1 MNKKYVPESTFQ
13 LDMFM
18 HISPQKRLGISK
30 SPLSPKLGRSLS
42 LKFRGRCKYLWFFT
56 VRWLCGRRERK
67 DSEWER
73 PCLGHRYLRILS
85 QDKPGSHIFIVT
97 FLCPQISTLYIS
109 SFISPRVSPNPFSTK
124 TKDWNVCFCWRSRV
138 KTPTGSSIME
148 ILIFLVEST
157 KSECLLF
164 NNRAKPINRQIPFH
178 N

>member
-1 MNKKYVPESTFQ
+1 
-13 LDMFM
+13 M

-30 SPLSPKLGRSLS
+30 SPLSPKLGRSIS

-109 SFISPRVSPNPFSTK
+109 SFISPRVSPTLFRQK
-124 TKDWNVCFCWRSRV
+124 QRIEMFVFVGRSRV

-148 ILIFLVEST
+148 ILIFLVDST
-157 KSECLLF
+157 KSKCLLF
-164 NNRAKPINRQIPFH
+164 NNRVKPIN
-178 N
+178 

>member
-1 MNKKYVPESTFQ
+1 MNKKYVPASTFQ

-109 SFISPRVSPNPFSTK
+109 SFISPRVSPT
-124 TKDWNVCFCWRSRV
+124 
-138 KTPTGSSIME
+138 
-148 ILIFLVEST
+148 
-157 KSECLLF
+157 LF
-164 NNRAKPINRQIPFH
+164 RQKQRIEMFVFVGEAVLKHLPVPL
-178 N
+178 